1 MRHARLTVLG
11 LMLVAGWYGSG
22 RRVALARAEASA
34 AGSAVVV
41 AADSTGATASALEAA
56 PTDAAAPAGDA
67 GAAASASER
76 EAAKSSGKAAI
87 DTAAS
92 ARREA
97 EFRRTP
103 TMPEVFIHQW
113 RYREPAVHMPDSRS
127 AEREVARLGLA
138 EAVHEALTH
147 NPGVAAQRLTPLRQ
161 QEDVRLAE
169 AIFDPALSL
178 ASNKDRRVAPNASTV
193 FLGTQTLVDSNVNG
207 NVALRKKLRTGADFA
222 IDFTNNRLVSNARQ
236 ALVPQYKP
244 ELVFSLNQPLLR
256 DFGANFAYLLVD
268 ITAIGSEA
276 ARYTYRAQLAD
287 FVKQVVEA
295 YWGVV
300 FARENL
306 AVQRHS
312 LELARQTL
320 HENTERV
327 RVGLLAPVAVKEA
340 ESEAAARETQVI
352 VAENTLDVAQRTLR
366 QIVYLRTGDTFVPR
380 QIEPIEEPRTS
391 AVRVDSDAA
400 LAAALEQRPEIIAQN
415 LDVRGKNL
423 TARVRENQLLPRVD
437 FVGNVGLNGL
447 AGDPQPITFAGQTG
461 ISKYDGSYGKALDRL
476 TTRQFY
482 SYKAGVEIE
491 IPIGNAAAKAE
502 YTRAKIDVSQA
513 ELDRRQ
519 LLSNVTL
526 EVGKAVSDVITN
538 TKRIQS
544 TRVAR
549 ELAEENLRNQQK
561 RLEVGMATTKDILDF
576 QDKLTTARGN
586 EVQAATDYNVS
597 LAELARAK
605 GTLLDEYS
613 VVVEVPGERFVPWWA
628 QF

>member
-1 MRHARLTVLG
+1 MTHARLTALG
-11 LMLVAGWYGSG
+11 LMLVAGWIGDG
-22 RRVALARAEASA
+22 RHLAIAPAEASA
-34 AGSAVVV
+34 ADG
-41 AADSTGATASALEAA
+41 AAIAAAETAGATPPAPGAA
-56 PTDAAAPAGDA
+56 AAGATAPAGDT
-67 GAAASASER
+67 GTDTSTFTS
-76 EAAKSSGKAAI
+76 EAAGGGKAVI

-103 TMPEVFIHQW
+103 SMPEVFIHQW

-127 AEREVARLGLA
+127 AEHEVARLGLA

-161 QEDVRLAE
+161 QEDVRRAE

-178 ASNKDRRVAPNASTV
+178 AINKDRREAPNASTI
-193 FLGTQTLVDSNVNG
+193 FLGTQTLVESNVNG

-236 ALVPQYKP
+236 ALVPQYQP

-256 DFGANFAYLLVD
+256 NFGANFAYLLVD

-276 ARYTYRAQLAD
+276 TRYTYRAQLAD
-287 FVKQVVEA
+287 FVRQVVGA

-306 AVQRHS
+306 AVQRRS

-320 HENTERV
+320 HENSERV

-340 ESEAAARETQVI
+340 ESEAAAREAQVI
-352 VAENTLDVAQRTLR
+352 VAENTLDLAQRTLR

-380 QIEPIEEPRTS
+380 QIEPIEAPHTT
-391 AVRVDSDAA
+391 AVAVDGDAA

-415 LDVRGKNL
+415 LDVRSKNL

-461 ISKYDGSYGKALDRL
+461 VSKYDGGYGKALDRL
-476 TTRQFY
+476 TTRDFY

-502 YTRAKIDVSQA
+502 YTQAKIDVSQA

-526 EVGKAVSDVITN
+526 EVGKAVNDVITN
-538 TKRIQS
+538 MKRIQS

-613 VVVEVPGERFVPWWA
+613 VVVEVPGDRFVPWWA

>member
-1 MRHARLTVLG
+1 MRYARLTVLG

-22 RRVALARAEASA
+22 TRVAIALSEARAA
-34 AGSAVVV
+34 VV
-41 AADSTGATASALEAA
+41 AADTTGATAPAPEAA
-56 PTDAAAPAGDA
+56 PQDEAAL
-67 GAAASASER
+67 AADSSTSER
-76 EAAKSSGKAAI
+76 EAAGSGKAVI

-103 TMPEVFIHQW
+103 IMPEVFIHQW

-161 QEDVRLAE
+161 QEDVRRAE

-178 ASNKDRRVAPNASTV
+178 SINKDRREAPNSST
-193 FLGTQTLVDSNVNG
+193 LYGTQTLVVSNVNG
-207 NVALRKKLRTGADFA
+207 NATLKKKLRTGADFA

-236 ALVPQYKP
+236 GLVPQYKP

-256 DFGANFAYLLVD
+256 NFGANFAYLLVD

-287 FVKQVVEA
+287 FVKQVVGA
-295 YWGVV
+295 YWAVV

-306 AVQRHS
+306 AVQRRS

-340 ESEAAARETQVI
+340 ESEAAAREAQVI
-352 VAENTLDVAQRTLR
+352 VAENALDVAQRTLR
-366 QIVYLRTGDTFVPR
+366 QLVFLRTGDTFVPR
-380 QIEPIEEPRTS
+380 QIEPIEEPHTT
-391 AVRVDSDAA
+391 AVAVDGDAA
-400 LAAALEQRPEIIAQN
+400 LAAALEQRPEILAQN
-415 LDVRGKNL
+415 LDVRSKNL
-423 TARVRENQLLPRVD
+423 TARVRENQLLPRAD

-447 AGDPQPITFAGQTG
+447 AGDPQPITFAGQTVVSEFG
-461 ISKYDGSYGKALDRL
+461 GSYGKALDRL
-476 TTRQFY
+476 TTREFY

-502 YTRAKIDVSQA
+502 YTQAKIDVSQA

-526 EVGKAVSDVITN
+526 EVGKAVNDVITN
-538 TKRIQS
+538 MKRIQS

-549 ELAEENLRNQQK
+549 ELAEENLSNQQK
-561 RLEVGMATTKDILDF
+561 RLDVGMATTKDILDF

-613 VVVEVPGERFVPWWA
+613 VVVEVPGKRFAPWWA